1 MGLIASLVPEQA
13 RRGRLEAAVYGA
25 HTIHFCD
32 DWVTLTRA
40 CESEP
45 VHLAVF
51 DLFADGRSSFDQ
63 VRLLHLRFPR
73 LALLA
78 YVALEARHARDMFD
92 LARCGVDDL
101 VVADV
106 DDRPTSL
113 RAHVDK
119 AEARSAAAVVRPA
132 VAGLPTLARDAVLA
146 AVARAHERLTAETL
160 SRRLTTTRRELTQS
174 LAGVGL
180 PPPNQLLTWGRP
192 DRRRSP
198 PGGVRPERG
207 RRRQHSGLCFAKR
220 ISQCL
225 SPLPRRHT
233 ARSPRARRG
242 RACRES
248 ALVGDQA
255 GPRATGNERRPQII
269 EGRAPTDAQLQR
281 LALARRAMRRAA
293 RVARLDL

>member
-1 MGLIASLVPEQA
+1 MGLIAALVPAQA
-13 RRGRLEAAVYGA
+13 CRTRLEAAVHGA
-25 HTIHFCD
+25 HTVRFCD

-51 DLFADGRSSFDQ
+51 DLYAAGHTSFDQ

-73 LALLA
+73 VALLG

-106 DDRPTSL
+106 DDNPTSL

-132 VAGLPTLARDAVLA
+132 VGGLPTLVRDAVLA

-160 SRRLTTTRRELTQS
+160 SRRLTTTRRELTEA
-174 LAGVGL
+174 LAGAGL
-180 PPPNQLLTWGRP
+180 PPPNQLLTWGRLIVAAHLLEETEQSAEGVAGILDFASP
-192 DRRRSP
+192 NAFRSACRRYLGATP
-198 PGGVRPERG
+198 HEV
-207 RRRQHSGLCFAKR
+207 
-220 ISQCL
+220 
-225 SPLPRRHT
+225 
-233 ARSPRARRG
+233 RARG
-242 RACRES
+242 GAAHVAS
-248 ALVGDQA
+248 LLLGAA
-255 GPRATGNERRPQII
+255 PRS
-269 EGRAPTDAQLQR
+269 
-281 LALARRAMRRAA
+281 
-293 RVARLDL
+293 

>member
-51 DLFADGRSSFDQ
+51 DLFADGRTSFDQ

-180 PPPNQLLTWGRP
+180 PPPNQLLTWGRLIVAAHLLEESDQSAEGVASILDFASP
-192 DRRRSP
+192 NAFRSAFRRYLDATPLEVRAR
-198 PGGVRPERG
+198 GGAAHVASRLLSATRLARGRPET
-207 RRRQHSGLCFAKR
+207 SED
-220 ISQCL
+220 
-225 SPLPRRHT
+225 PR
-233 ARSPRARRG
+233 S
-242 RACRES
+242 
-248 ALVGDQA
+248 
-255 GPRATGNERRPQII
+255 
-269 EGRAPTDAQLQR
+269 
-281 LALARRAMRRAA
+281 
-293 RVARLDL
+293 